1 MFKFKFTEF
10 AGVNFKLIWN
20 IFNFVP
26 LKAVNFVLI
35 MIILQRFDK
44 ITELHFKNNRKS
56 QRDHLISSSLFG
68 DKLHTG

>member
-10 AGVNFKLIWN
+10 AGINFKLIWN

-56 QRDHLISSSLFG
+56 QRDHLIFSSLFG